1 MKTLKQ
7 LIHTNSYKPVFNEI
21 NRTFLRG
28 KSNAEKS
35 NFDINFLS
43 VWNSLE
49 KLKVSEKTSP
59 LQIHLTEIEDN
70 EESRVDVALLDSGVD
85 ELFAMDFVSWDEL
98 INLPVYFGGAITET
112 QCLAH
117 ILWEITFWGFTQEQ
131 INKQLNLLIDAKND

>member
-7 LIHTNSYKPVFNEI
+7 LIHTNGYKPVFNEI
-21 NRTFLRG
+21 NRTFLRD

-98 INLPVYFGGAITET
+98 INLPVYFGEAITET